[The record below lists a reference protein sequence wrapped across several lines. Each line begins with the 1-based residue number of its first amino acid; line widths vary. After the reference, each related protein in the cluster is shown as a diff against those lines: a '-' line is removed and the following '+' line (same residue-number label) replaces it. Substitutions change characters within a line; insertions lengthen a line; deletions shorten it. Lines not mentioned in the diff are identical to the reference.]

1 MKIVTTESLPTLA
14 DNKTSITRGSAAN
27 SQGAKFESAI
37 VLAFANLT
45 IGQNLIC
52 LCDIRKAKHLTALRW
67 LPPVLHFPE
76 PLKFTKGFLAH
87 YDGLVPVLAR
97 WCCNSF

>member
-14 DNKTSITRGSAAN
+14 DNKTSITRGSAAS

-45 IGQNLIC
+45 IGQSLIC
-52 LCDIRKAKHLTALRW
+52 LCDIRKAKHLTAL
-67 LPPVLHFPE
+67 
-76 PLKFTKGFLAH
+76 
-87 YDGLVPVLAR
+87 
-97 WCCNSF
+97 NSSCHSDSQSQIDEISL